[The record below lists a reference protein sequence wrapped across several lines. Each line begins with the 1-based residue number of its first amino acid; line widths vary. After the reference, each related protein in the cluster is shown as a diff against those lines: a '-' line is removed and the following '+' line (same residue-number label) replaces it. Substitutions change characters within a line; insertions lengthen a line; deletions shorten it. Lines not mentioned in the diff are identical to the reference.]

1 MLRPCPCPGAA
12 VATSRPY
19 IRAHPRL
26 NADLPLEVEVDDDL
40 LRARAVNISR
50 AGMQLAADRHTTHAL
65 TRGQGQRAG
74 AGHGIECRLQAAL
87 PGRDG
92 GEGRLEVRA
101 RVAFVR
107 REAENAYGIG
117 LQFLELTEAGR
128 AALEAYIARRLSE
141 PPARW

>member
-1 MLRPCPCPGAA
+1 

-74 AGHGIECRLQAAL
+74 AGHGIECLVRAAL
-87 PGRDG
+87 PGQG
-92 GEGRLEVRA
+92 EAEGRLEVRA